1 MILVDLNQV
10 LISNLMAQVRGKG
23 DVKPNKEM
31 IRHMV
36 LNSLRG
42 FNVKFKEEYGT
53 MVLCSDAG
61 DPWRRDFFPNYKY
74 SRKQSRLDG
83 PFDWDNIFKI
93 ITEIKN
99 EIAKSFPYVVMYVE
113 NAEADDII
121 AILCKL
127 REEDKYLIISGDK
140 DFIQLQHY
148 GDVYQWSP
156 FLKAYIGEQ
165 LDPIKFL
172 REQIIKGDRS
182 DGVPNILSP
191 DDVFVTGERQKPI
204 TKQRL
209 EEWSNVENIPLGAET
224 KKNFNRNK
232 KLIDLSQIPL
242 TIENNIINTFR
253 SYKVP
258 DRSLLL
264 PYFIENKL
272 KSMIENI
279 SDFLTI
285 YIGVNYGRTT
295 TKPKLN

>member
-1 MILVDLNQV
+1 MILIDLNQV

-61 DPWRRDFFPNYKY
+61 DPWRRDFYKHY
-74 SRKQSRLDG
+74 KHSRKMARQDG
-83 PFDWDNIFKI
+83 PFDWNNIFNV

-99 EIAKSFPYVVMYVE
+99 ELKENFPYVVMYVE
-113 NAEADDII
+113 NSEADDII
-121 AILCKL
+121 ATLVKQQT
-127 REEDKYLIISGDK
+127 EDKYLIVSGDK
-140 DFIQLQHY
+140 DFVQLQHY
-148 GDVYQWSP
+148 GNVYQWSP
-156 FLKAYIGEQ
+156 LLKGYIGEQ
-165 LDPIKFL
+165 EDPVKFL

-191 DDVFVTGERQKPI
+191 DDVFVTGQRQKPI
-204 TKQRL
+204 TKQKL
-209 EEWSNVENIPLGAET
+209 EEWSNVDNIPLGSET
-224 KKNFNRNK
+224 RKFFNRNK

-279 SDFLTI
+279 SDF
-285 YIGVNYGRTT
+285 
-295 TKPKLN
+295 

>member
-61 DPWRRDFFPNYKY
+61 DPWRRDFFPHYKH
-74 SRKQSRLDG
+74 SRKQARLDG
-83 PFDWDNIFKI
+83 PFDWNNIFSI

-99 EIAKSFPYVVMYVE
+99 EIAKSFPYIVMYVE

-121 AILCKL
+121 ATLVKL
-127 REEDKYLIISGDK
+127 RENDKYLIVSGDK
-140 DFIQLQHY
+140 DFIQLQNY

-156 FLKAYIGEQ
+156 FLKSYIGEQ
-165 LDPIKFL
+165 EDPIKFL

-182 DGVPNILSP
+182 DGVPNILSD
-191 DDVFVTGERQKPI
+191 DDVFVKGERQKPI
-204 TKQRL
+204 TKQKL
-209 EEWSNVENIPLGAET
+209 EEWSNIENIPLGSET

-232 KLIDLSQIPL
+232 KLIDLSQIPK
-242 TIENNIINTFR
+242 TIEENIINRFR

-258 DRSLLL
+258 NRSLLL
-264 PYFIENKL
+264 TYFIENKL

-279 SDFLTI
+279 NDF
-285 YIGVNYGRTT
+285 
-295 TKPKLN
+295 